1 MDLGPGLYGIKKLSL
16 AFCRQKDQD
25 CRQNLDG
32 GFLMETLQARFEVI
46 GFENPE
52 LGKLVQMA
60 LARQGASIAS
70 VQVAPLSAPMTGDHL
85 MQATVIAFLPPE
97 CSLRTAEHA
106 IEEISDDLSVVA
118 LAA

>member
-1 MDLGPGLYGIKKLSL
+1 
-16 AFCRQKDQD
+16 
-25 CRQNLDG
+25 
-32 GFLMETLQARFEVI
+32 METLQARFEVI